1 MVEENAASTN
11 NRNFHKCLAGAARD
25 TLDQVNMIEEDEER
39 DELSFENHLKEFTST
54 ILGEGALHNQKDYL

>member
-1 MVEENAASTN
+1 
-11 NRNFHKCLAGAARD
+11 
-25 TLDQVNMIEEDEER
+25 MIEEDEER